1 MQKERAGIPSNNR
14 RSNVP
19 QRRQIARQV
28 CVLSKYGMR
37 KLEELFDLPSDDPVQ
52 TEQPTIEQTQAYIAE
67 VNTTMDKI
75 DAALPMVKSL
85 EASDQEMDELAQKA
99 TDSFDNLMDLGYNVD
114 SRFAAEIFAVAGAML
129 GHALTA
135 KTAKLNKK
143 LKMIDLQLKKARLDQ
158 TAGDG
163 SIPTHTGQGHVLDRN
178 EILERLIG
186 DRRTNS
192 KKE

>member
-1 MQKERAGIPSNNR
+1 
-14 RSNVP
+14 
-19 QRRQIARQV
+19 
-28 CVLSKYGMR
+28 MR

-52 TEQPTIEQTQAYIAE
+52 SEQPTIEQTQAYIAE
-67 VNTTMDKI
+67 VNLTMDKI

-85 EASDQEMDELAQKA
+85 EASDQEMDTLAQKA

-163 SIPTHTGQGHVLDRN
+163 AIPTHTGQGHVLDRN

>member
-1 MQKERAGIPSNNR
+1 
-14 RSNVP
+14 
-19 QRRQIARQV
+19 
-28 CVLSKYGMR
+28 MR

-52 TEQPTIEQTQAYIAE
+52 SEQPTIEQTQAYIAE
-67 VNTTMDKI
+67 VNLTMDKI

-85 EASDQEMDELAQKA
+85 EASDQEMDTLAQKA

-163 SIPTHTGQGHVLDRN
+163 TIPTHTGQGHVLDRN